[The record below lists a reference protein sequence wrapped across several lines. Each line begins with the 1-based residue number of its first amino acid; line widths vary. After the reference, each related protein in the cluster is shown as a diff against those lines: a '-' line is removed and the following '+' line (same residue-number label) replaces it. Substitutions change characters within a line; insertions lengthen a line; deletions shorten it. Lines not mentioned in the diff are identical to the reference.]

1 MNLIKL
7 YEKHAY
13 MCIFTLILCAAGGLM
28 CNEVYGMQLNQK
40 LVILL
45 SLFVVLMIRG
55 FDEMKKSM
63 IPYLVLGGIILVI
76 TFIILDHKENVL
88 IHIEQYK
95 DWWYG
100 QGEVDLWTAKIY
112 SYITIG
118 IGSILAVIPIY
129 MLQKL
134 FITRVGISILCTIF
148 LIYMALNEAKTSKAG
163 VAFLIL
169 YIFIQ
174 LLEIS
179 LKGQYEKWTINYER
193 VMIYLFPVAFVLVL
207 LFGMLPVSREPIK
220 WSFVKYAW
228 NTMKEFGIDLF
239 DDISLHLLNKTDKD
253 NVFGISFTGYS
264 EDAQEISGGI
274 NYLEG
279 TPLFVKVERL
289 RSSNLYLKGN
299 VKNVYTGRGW
309 VEEFTAPEYL
319 AETKEYVIGAYE
331 LMYLLYRQGQMNE
344 VESYLSNRKLEV
356 TFHNIKTT
364 SVFYPPFT
372 YSFNIMELNKFMD
385 KNNNL
390 QYEEPREKEHNY
402 NAYYLDL
409 DLANDKVKEMI
420 QNQNHYSYGSLE
432 VVKDFK
438 DAVRSKNLTSISE
451 LDYFEDFLSD
461 RADYIEAN
469 YLKLPDTLPDRVREL
484 TLSITKDYDTDY
496 EKLRAIEGYLNN
508 FQYTLSP
515 KVVGDRQDLVD
526 SFLFEY
532 KEGFCTYFAS
542 AMAVM
547 ARTIGIPTRFVQGFL
562 VPVEM
567 NQSKTFMVHNSNAHA
582 WVEAYLEGVGWITFE
597 PTPSYNG
604 GLYTTWVEE
613 QENILTPTIEK
624 TNPYISKDSIS
635 EFEKLN
641 KESAIRKQSMKGI
654 VTTLLWI
661 CGIGIVSIVSYC
673 IFRIYRYKAVYEKA
687 DNNNKVSMDISFLLC
702 LLEKRGMKIELG
714 ETLNHYI
721 MRIHHS
727 LQQYIEDDTNE
738 LQQLKGI
745 DKNPNKIDLMAA
757 TDIYMRLRY
766 HEEEVNDQEQII
778 VANVVKQLLLATKN
792 ELGTWRYLMIYFRL
806 LSIA

>member
-13 MCIFTLILCAAGGLM
+13 MFISTFILCAAGGLM

-55 FDEMKKSM
+55 FDQMKKSM
-63 IPYLVLGGIILVI
+63 IPYIVLGGIILVL
-76 TFIILDHKENVL
+76 TFIILDHKDNFL
-88 IHIEQYK
+88 SHLEQYK

-100 QGEVDLWTAKIY
+100 QGEVELWLEKIY

-118 IGSILAVIPIY
+118 VGIILAVIPIY

-134 FITRVGISILCTIF
+134 FITRIGISILCTIF
-148 LIYMALNEAKTSKAG
+148 LIYMAFDEAKTSKAG

-179 LKGQYEKWTINYER
+179 LKGQYKKWTINYER

-207 LFGMLPVSREPIK
+207 LFGMLPVSKEPIK
-220 WSFVKYAW
+220 WSFVKNAW

-239 DDISLHLLNKTDKD
+239 DDISSHLLNKSDKD
-253 NVFGISFTGYS
+253 NVFGLSFIGYS
-264 EDAQEISGGI
+264 EDAEEIRGGI
-274 NYLEG
+274 SYLED
-279 TPLFVKVERL
+279 TPLFLKVERL
-289 RSSNLYLKGN
+289 RSSRLYMKGN
-299 VKNVYTGRGW
+299 IKNVYTGRGW

-319 AETKEYVIGAYE
+319 DDTKEYVIGAYE
-331 LMYLLYRQGQMNE
+331 LMYLLYREGQMNE
-344 VESYLSNRKLEV
+344 VETYLSNRKLEV
-356 TFHNIKTT
+356 TFHNIETT

-372 YSFNIMELNKFMD
+372 YSFNIMELNKFVD
-385 KNNNL
+385 KNSNL

-402 NAYYLDL
+402 STYYLDV

-420 QNQNHYSYGSLE
+420 QSQNHYSYGSLKDL
-432 VVKDFK
+432 KDFK
-438 DAVRSKNLTSISE
+438 DAVRSKNLKIISE

-461 RADYIEAN
+461 RADYIEDN
-469 YLKLPDTLPDRVREL
+469 YLNLPDALPDRVREL

-508 FQYTLSP
+508 YQYTLSP
-515 KVVGDRQDLVD
+515 KVVGDSQDLVD

-562 VPVEM
+562 VPVEV
-567 NQSKTFMVHNSNAHA
+567 NQSKTFIVRNSNAHA

-597 PTPSYNG
+597 PTPAYNS

-613 QENILTPTIEK
+613 QENTLTPTIEEE
-624 TNPYISKDSIS
+624 NPYISQDSIS

-641 KESAIRKQSMKGI
+641 RESTIRNQSVKSI
-654 VTTLLWI
+654 VTILLWI
-661 CGIGIVSIVSYC
+661 CPIALVSIANYC

-687 DNNNKVSMDISFLLC
+687 DNNNKVSMDISFLLS
-702 LLEKRGMKIELG
+702 LLEKRGMQIELG
-714 ETLNHYI
+714 ETLNHYM

-727 LQQYIEDDTNE
+727 LQRNMKDDTNE
-738 LQQLKGI
+738 LQQFKGL
-745 DKNPNKIDLMAA
+745 DKNPNKIDLMVA

-778 VANVVKQLLLATKN
+778 VANVVKQLLLVTKN
-792 ELGTWRYLMIYFRL
+792 ELGIWRYLMIYFRL
-806 LSIA
+806 LSI